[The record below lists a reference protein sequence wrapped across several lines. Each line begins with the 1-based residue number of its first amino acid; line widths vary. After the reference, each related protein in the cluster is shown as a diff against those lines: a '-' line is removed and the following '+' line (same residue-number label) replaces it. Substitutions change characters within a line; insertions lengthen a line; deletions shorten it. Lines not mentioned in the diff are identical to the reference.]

1 MRLYV
6 YLDLR
11 CSCSWIEPKKPSTGR
26 DEELSKS
33 MAHYASSFVESCN
46 EWLSASLLNVTPKCQ
61 SVHRILSPSIFGTT
75 PWGCGGWGGGGCGG
89 GLKEMWSPT
98 DYRFSAVLV
107 RGWLLQVNVLGKPR
121 WESIYR
127 NPCFFLSK
135 TSCSEKG
142 NGLGVL
148 DVWEQLMGDTS
159 QLTTTQ
165 KTENSKEL
173 LTASSSTQLPR
184 VSDISG
190 CWLVNT
196 NKSGSNHWACMKEV
210 LYYYNSFFCHSFVIQ
225 WFGLSFLM
233 PTSSCSAKIVLR
245 YECVTE

>member
-1 MRLYV
+1 
-6 YLDLR
+6 
-11 CSCSWIEPKKPSTGR
+11 
-26 DEELSKS
+26 

-121 WESIYR
+121 WRRIFRNPYVSSYR
-127 NPCFFLSK
+127 NLPLRKGKCFRRLRRLR
-135 TSCSEKG
+135 TIHG
-142 NGLGVL
+142 GYIP
-148 DVWEQLMGDTS
+148 
-159 QLTTTQ
+159 
-165 KTENSKEL
+165 TENSKEL

-190 CWLVNT
+190 YWLVNT

>member
-1 MRLYV
+1 MV
-6 YLDLR
+6 H
-11 CSCSWIEPKKPSTGR
+11 C
-26 DEELSKS
+26 
-33 MAHYASSFVESCN
+33 ASSFCHETM
-46 EWLSASLLNVTPKCQ
+46 WMTLSFIIDVNRFLVTF
-61 SVHRILSPSIFGTT
+61 ISPSISFGHSVGL
-75 PWGCGGWGGGGCGG
+75 WGWGVGDGG

-190 CWLVNT
+190 YWLVNT
-196 NKSGSNHWACMKEV
+196 NKSGSNHWACLKEV
-210 LYYYNSFFCHSFVIQ
+210 SLLLQLFLLSLICYSVIWAQFSYAHLVLLCQDRSTLRMCYGIRPHSSLTAYWFIDNSNH
-225 WFGLSFLM
+225 L
-233 PTSSCSAKIVLR
+233 
-245 YECVTE
+245 